1 MQRRKHFT
9 QLQQSGKN
17 VLRRI
22 LCHILSCRYCGE
34 KSFIIIAA
42 SYFHKDVPRF
52 VKWKMK
58 LDKIKWE
65 EMCVYSRVRGTSEWV
80 GFAPF
85 LKFCIVR
92 QDSVFL
98 LFFCSGISG

>member
-22 LCHILSCRYCGE
+22 LCHVPSCRYCGE
-34 KSFIIIAA
+34 KSFIVIAA
-42 SYFHKDVPRF
+42 SYFQKDVPRC
-52 VKWKMK
+52 VKWKAK

-65 EMCVYSRVRGTSEWV
+65 EMHVYSRRHGTTYFRMELDWLRSSN
-80 GFAPF
+80 
-85 LKFCIVR
+85 
-92 QDSVFL
+92 SV
-98 LFFCSGISG
+98 S